1 MEIVNGISDTKPIE
15 LVSGPTV
22 TLYRCNVT
30 CESAED
36 DNGVTRTT
44 YLYTEYRF
52 KPGEYERMLEG
63 ILPAGASWDENL
75 HEKYRNTLH
84 RKTDD
89 LYSEAYRCRRVATD
103 DAATAWDEYI
113 TALDNWNAKVSAM
126 AKKMTTKVPEL
137 PTKPTA

>member
-1 MEIVNGISDTKPIE
+1 MEIVDGISDTKPIE

-22 TLYRCNVT
+22 TLFRCNVT
-30 CESAED
+30 SESAED
-36 DNGVTRTT
+36 DHGEMRTT

-52 KPGEYERMLEG
+52 RPGEYERMLEG
-63 ILPAGASWDENL
+63 LLPTGAKWDENL
-75 HEKYRNTLH
+75 HEKFRNNLH

-89 LYSEAYRCRRVATD
+89 LYSVAYRSRRVATD
-103 DAATAWDEYI
+103 DTATAWDEYI
-113 TALDNWNAKVSAM
+113 TALDAWNAKVSAM